1 MLYPTELRTEIKK
14 GLEKRGLFYFYGR
27 GDRIRTY
34 DPLVPNQMR
43 YQAALRPEAQI
54 VTHNAMMTSSATAQR
69 MALKGVRV
77 LTLALNLPG
86 PAAVMRLQAMGAKC
100 TKLEPL
106 APVGMSTADPMGI
119 YKPAAYGDMHQGL
132 KVLQA
137 DLKSVRGQT
146 TLHKQLAKTDVLI
159 TSFRPSALV
168 KLGIAWKALH
178 KRYPALCMV
187 SIVGAPGERAEE
199 AGHDLT
205 YQADSGLLN
214 GLEMPASLYA
224 DMGGSLFTTEAVMQ
238 ALLLRQRPGRAH
250 GKGVFHEVA
259 LSDASIYLALPRT
272 WGLTVPSGDVGGAH
286 AGYKVYPCK
295 NGRVAVAALE
305 PHFASRLCEAAGL
318 GKEAAKQMHKHST
331 HEGVAQFLASQ
342 TRAQLDKLANS
353 KDIPLHTLPR

>member
-1 MLYPTELRTEIKK
+1 MT
-14 GLEKRGLFYFYGR
+14 
-27 GDRIRTY
+27 
-34 DPLVPNQMR
+34 
-43 YQAALRPEAQI
+43 AA
-54 VTHNAMMTSSATAQR
+54 HHTSSSAAP
-69 MALKGVRV
+69 LKGVRV

-106 APVGMSTADPMGI
+106 APQGMSTADPMGI
-119 YKPAAYGDMHQGL
+119 YKPAAYEVMHQGL

-137 DLKSVRGQT
+137 DLKSERGQAA
-146 TLHKQLAKTDVLI
+146 LHKQLAQTDVLI

-168 KLGIAWKALH
+168 KLGLAWKELH
-178 KRYPALCMV
+178 QRYPALCVV

-205 YQADSGLLN
+205 YQADSGLVN

-224 DMGGSLFTTEAVMQ
+224 DMGGSLFATEAVLQ
-238 ALLLRQRPGRAH
+238 ALLLRQRPGRTQ

-259 LSDASIYLALPRT
+259 LCDASAYLALPRT

-295 NGRVAVAALE
+295 NGRVALAALE
-305 PHFASRLCEAAGL
+305 PHFAARLCEAAGL
-318 GKEAAKQMHKHST
+318 PKHAAAQMGEAI
-331 HEGVAQFLASQ
+331 F
-342 TRAQLDKLANS
+342 
-353 KDIPLHTLPR
+353 